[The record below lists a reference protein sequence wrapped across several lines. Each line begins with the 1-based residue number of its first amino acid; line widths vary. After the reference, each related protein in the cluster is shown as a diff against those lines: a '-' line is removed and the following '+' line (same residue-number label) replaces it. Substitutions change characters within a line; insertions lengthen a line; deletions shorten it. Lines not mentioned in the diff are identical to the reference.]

1 MSFFLGIILV
11 ILLCIN
17 VSVVFRVMQLTER
30 IDDNLVDIEMMK
42 MQVEQVTKKLQVD
55 VLLLQEKIGGI

>member
-17 VSVVFRVMQLTER
+17 ISVVFRVMQLTER

>member
-1 MSFFLGIILV
+1 MIFMSIILV
-11 ILLCIN
+11 ILMCIN
-17 VSVVFRVMQLTER
+17 LSIMFRVMQLTER

>member
-1 MSFFLGIILV
+1 MIFMSIILI
-11 ILLCIN
+11 ILMCIN
-17 VSVVFRVMQLTER
+17 LSVIFRVLQLTER

>member
-1 MSFFLGIILV
+1 M
-11 ILLCIN
+11 CIN
-17 VSVVFRVMQLTER
+17 LSIMFRVLQLTER

>member
-1 MSFFLGIILV
+1 MIFMSIILI
-11 ILLCIN
+11 ILMCIN
-17 VSVVFRVMQLTER
+17 LSIMFRVLQLTER

>member
-1 MSFFLGIILV
+1 MIFMSIILI
-11 ILLCIN
+11 ILMCIN
-17 VSVVFRVMQLTER
+17 LSIMFRVMQLTER

>member
-1 MSFFLGIILV
+1 MIFMSIILI
-11 ILLCIN
+11 ILMCIN
-17 VSVVFRVMQLTER
+17 LSIMFRVLQLTER

-55 VLLLQEKIGGI
+55 VALLQEKIGGI

>member
-1 MSFFLGIILV
+1 MIFMSIILV
-11 ILLCIN
+11 ILMCIN
-17 VSVVFRVMQLTER
+17 LSIMFRVLQLTER